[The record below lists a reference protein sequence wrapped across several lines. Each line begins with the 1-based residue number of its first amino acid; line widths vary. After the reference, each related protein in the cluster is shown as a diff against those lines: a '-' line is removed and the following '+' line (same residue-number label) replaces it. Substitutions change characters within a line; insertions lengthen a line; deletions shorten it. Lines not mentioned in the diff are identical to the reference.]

1 MNATGADPMSMVERA
16 IASLPKW
23 RRWWAE
29 WSFQKRAPGWGA
41 ILSAYASVDLV
52 VCGRFETPASDWQP
66 GLLVATD
73 RSLLFL
79 WFYMNPIDLSAG
91 RYDLGAEAVNTAVP
105 DLGIWETSYASI
117 ASSAT
122 EPGWFDAKR
131 LIFQIGPYRR
141 AVFGVSP
148 RSGAAPFAAL
158 VQSRLTPQSPPDGGD
173 PSPPPPPP

>member
-1 MNATGADPMSMVERA
+1 MNVSNDPLAMIERA

-29 WSFQKRAPGWGA
+29 WSFKQRGEGWRA
-41 ILSAYASVDLV
+41 ILSAYASVDRVL
-52 VCGRFETPASDWQP
+52 CGRFETPAADWQP

-91 RYDLGAEAVNTAVP
+91 RYDLGPEAVNTAVP

-117 ASSAT
+117 SSAET
-122 EPGWFDAKR
+122 EPGWFEAKR

-141 AVFGVSP
+141 AVFGISP
-148 RSGAAPFAAL
+148 RSGATPFAEL
-158 VQSRLTPQSPPDGGD
+158 VRSRLTPQ
-173 PSPPPPPP
+173 PPPGEDTPKT